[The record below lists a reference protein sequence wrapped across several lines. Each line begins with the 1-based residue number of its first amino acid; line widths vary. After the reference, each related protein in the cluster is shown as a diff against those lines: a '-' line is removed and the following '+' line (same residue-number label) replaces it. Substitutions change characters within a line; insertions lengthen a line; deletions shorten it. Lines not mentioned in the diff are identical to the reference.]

1 MLNPPKPMSPPNPP
15 KPALPLDGIR
25 VLDLSTVLAAP
36 VTATFLGDFGA
47 EVVKVEEPRHGDF
60 TRGTATGER
69 SPYWAQEARNKK
81 SVTLDL
87 RTPHGQGLVRSLV
100 PLFDVVITNYRP
112 STLSSW
118 GLDPDSLRAIA
129 PDAILVYVTGY
140 GLTGPYSDRGSFDRI
155 ASAFAG
161 LTYVTGDPDR
171 EPVRSGY
178 STIDYMA
185 AYLGAFSVVTALY
198 HRDTAGGGGQVID
211 LALYEAG
218 FRASEDALTS
228 YATTGRVRE
237 RLGNR
242 NPKIVPASDFTTS
255 DKRRISLHA
264 GTNPLFRKLAAL
276 MERPELPGLP
286 QYATRAARA
295 ENAESLYTTIA
306 DWVARHTA
314 DELTG
319 LLNSAGIPA
328 SPLMNIADIAA
339 DPHYLERGTITTVD
353 DPDFGRLPMAAPIP
367 RLSETPGQ
375 IRTTGP
381 ALGEH
386 NTEIYE
392 GLLGLSSQEVA
403 DLHADGVI

>member
-1 MLNPPKPMSPPNPP
+1 M
-15 KPALPLDGIR
+15 ATLPLEGIR

-47 EVVKVEEPRHGDF
+47 EVVKVEEPGRGDF
-60 TRGTATGER
+60 TRGTPTGAR

-87 RTPHGQGLVRSLV
+87 RTERGRSLV
-100 PLFDVVITNYRP
+100 RDLVPHFDVVITNYRP
-112 STLSSW
+112 PTLVKW
-118 GLDPDSLRAIA
+118 GLDPDSLRALA
-129 PDAILVYVTGY
+129 PNAILVYVTGY
-140 GLTGPYSDRGSFDRI
+140 GLTGPYRDRGSFDRI

-161 LTYVTGDPDR
+161 LTHVTGDPDR
-171 EPVRSGY
+171 PPVRSGY

-198 HRDTAGGGGQVID
+198 HRDTAGGGGQVVD

-218 FRASEDALTS
+218 FRASEDALAS
-228 YATTGRVRE
+228 YATTGQVRE

-255 DKRRISLHA
+255 DGRRLSLHA
-264 GTNPLFRKLAAL
+264 GTDPLFRKLAAL
-276 MERPELPGLP
+276 MGTPEIADVPE
-286 QYATRAARA
+286 YATRAARA
-295 ENAESLYTTIA
+295 ENADSLYAAIA
-306 DWVARHTA
+306 DWVAGYTA
-314 DELTG
+314 VDLAKR
-319 LLNSAGIPA
+319 LNEAGIPA

-339 DPHYLERGTITTVD
+339 DPHYRERGTLVTVQ
-353 DPDFGRLPMAAPIP
+353 DPEFGELPMPAPVP
-367 RLSETPGQ
+367 RMSGTPGS

-386 NTEIYE
+386 NDEVYQ
-392 GLLGLSSQEVA
+392 GLLGIDAEQLA
-403 DLHADGVI
+403 ALRGDGVI

>member
-1 MLNPPKPMSPPNPP
+1 MAK
-15 KPALPLDGIR
+15 LPLEGIR

-47 EVVKVEEPRHGDF
+47 EVVKVEEPGRGDF
-60 TRGTATGER
+60 TRGTPTGAR

-87 RTPHGQGLVRSLV
+87 RTERGRSLV
-100 PLFDVVITNYRP
+100 LDLVPHFDVVITNYRP
-112 STLSSW
+112 PTLAKW
-118 GLDPDSLRAIA
+118 GLDPDSLRALA

-140 GLTGPYSDRGSFDRI
+140 GLTGPYRDRGSFDRI

-161 LTYVTGDPDR
+161 LTHVTGDPDR
-171 EPVRSGY
+171 PPVRSGY

-198 HRDTAGGGGQVID
+198 HRDTAGGGGQVVD

-218 FRASEDALTS
+218 FRASEDALAS
-228 YATTGRVRE
+228 YATTGQVRE

-255 DKRRISLHA
+255 DGRRLSLHA
-264 GTNPLFRKLAAL
+264 GTDPLFRKLAAL
-276 MERPELPGLP
+276 MGTPEIADAPE
-286 QYATRAARA
+286 YATRAARA
-295 ENAESLYTTIA
+295 ENADSLYAAIA
-306 DWVARHTA
+306 DWVAAYTA
-314 DELTG
+314 ADLAKR
-319 LLNSAGIPA
+319 LNEAGIPA
-328 SPLMNIADIAA
+328 SPLMSIADIAA
-339 DPHYLERGTITTVD
+339 DPHYRERGTLVTVQ
-353 DPDFGRLPMAAPIP
+353 DPEFGELPMPAPVP
-367 RLSETPGQ
+367 RMSETPGS

-386 NTEIYE
+386 NAEVYQ
-392 GLLGLSSQEVA
+392 GLLGIDAEQLA
-403 DLHADGVI
+403 ALRGDGVI

>member
-1 MLNPPKPMSPPNPP
+1 MAK
-15 KPALPLDGIR
+15 LPLEGIR

-47 EVVKVEEPRHGDF
+47 EVVKVEEPGRGDF
-60 TRGTATGER
+60 TRGTPTGAR

-87 RTPHGQGLVRSLV
+87 RTERGRSLV
-100 PLFDVVITNYRP
+100 RDLVPHFDVVITNYRP
-112 STLSSW
+112 PTLVKW
-118 GLDPDSLRAIA
+118 GLDPDSLRALA

-140 GLTGPYSDRGSFDRI
+140 GLTGPYRDRGSFDRI

-161 LTYVTGDPDR
+161 LTHVTGDPDR
-171 EPVRSGY
+171 PPVRSGY

-198 HRDTAGGGGQVID
+198 HRDTAGGGGQVVD

-218 FRASEDALTS
+218 FRASEDALAS
-228 YATTGRVRE
+228 YATTGQVRE

-255 DKRRISLHA
+255 DGRRLSLHA
-264 GTNPLFRKLAAL
+264 GTDPLFRRLAAL
-276 MERPELPGLP
+276 MGTPEIADAPE
-286 QYATRAARA
+286 YATRAARA
-295 ENAESLYTTIA
+295 ENAESLYAAIA
-306 DWVARHTA
+306 DWVAAYTA
-314 DELTG
+314 ADLAKR
-319 LLNSAGIPA
+319 LNEAGIPA
-328 SPLMNIADIAA
+328 SPLMTIADIAA
-339 DPHYLERGTITTVD
+339 DPHYRERGTLVTVQ
-353 DPDFGRLPMAAPIP
+353 DPEFGELPMPAPVP
-367 RLSETPGQ
+367 RMSGTPGS

-386 NTEIYE
+386 NAEVYQ
-392 GLLGLSSQEVA
+392 GLLGIDAEQLA
-403 DLHADGVI
+403 ALRGDGVI

>member
-1 MLNPPKPMSPPNPP
+1 MAK
-15 KPALPLDGIR
+15 LPLEGIR

-47 EVVKVEEPRHGDF
+47 EVVKVEEPGRGDF
-60 TRGTATGER
+60 TRGTPTGAR

-87 RTPHGQGLVRSLV
+87 RTERGRSLV
-100 PLFDVVITNYRP
+100 RDLVPHFDVVITNYRP
-112 STLSSW
+112 PTLAKW
-118 GLDPDSLRAIA
+118 GLDPDSLRALA

-140 GLTGPYSDRGSFDRI
+140 GLTGPYRDRGSFDRI

-161 LTYVTGDPDR
+161 LTHVTGDPDR
-171 EPVRSGY
+171 PPVRSGY

-198 HRDTAGGGGQVID
+198 HRDTAGGGGQVVD

-218 FRASEDALTS
+218 FRASEDALAS
-228 YATTGRVRE
+228 YATTGQVRE

-255 DKRRISLHA
+255 DGRRLSLHA
-264 GTNPLFRKLAAL
+264 GTDPLFRKLAAL
-276 MERPELPGLP
+276 MGTPEIADAPE
-286 QYATRAARA
+286 YATRAARA
-295 ENAESLYTTIA
+295 ENADSLYAAIA
-306 DWVARHTA
+306 DWVAAYTA
-314 DELTG
+314 ADLAKR
-319 LLNSAGIPA
+319 LNEAGIPA
-328 SPLMNIADIAA
+328 SPLMSIADIAA
-339 DPHYLERGTITTVD
+339 DPHYRERGTLVTVQ
-353 DPDFGRLPMAAPIP
+353 DPEFGELPMPAPVP
-367 RLSETPGQ
+367 RMSETPGS

-386 NTEIYE
+386 NAEVYQ
-392 GLLGLSSQEVA
+392 GLLGIDAEQLA
-403 DLHADGVI
+403 ALRGDGVV

>member
-1 MLNPPKPMSPPNPP
+1 MST
-15 KPALPLDGIR
+15 LPLAGIR

-47 EVVKVEEPRHGDF
+47 EVVKVEEPGRGDF
-60 TRGTATGER
+60 TRGTTDGAR
-69 SPYWAQEARNKK
+69 SAYWAQEARNKK

-87 RTPHGQGLVRSLV
+87 RTADGQRMVRDLV
-100 PLFDVVITNYRP
+100 PHFDVVITNYRP
-112 STLSSW
+112 PTLRSW
-118 GLDPDSLRAIA
+118 GLDPDTLQQFA
-129 PDAILVYVTGY
+129 PDTVLVYVTGY
-140 GLTGPYSDRGSFDRI
+140 GLTGPYRDRGSFDRI

-161 LTYVTGDPDR
+161 LTYVTGDEDR

-218 FRASEDALTS
+218 FRASEDALVA

-242 NPKIVPASDFTTS
+242 NPKIVPASDFTTR
-255 DKRRISLHA
+255 DGRRVSVHA
-264 GTNPLFRKLAAL
+264 GTDTLFRKLAAV
-276 MERPELPGLP
+276 MGRPELAACE

-295 ENAESLYTTIA
+295 EHADALYEVITDWAAEHAA
-306 DWVARHTA
+306 DDLVKFLS
-314 DELTG
+314 D
-319 LLNSAGIPA
+319 AGIPA
-328 SPLMNIADIAA
+328 SPLMSIADIAA
-339 DPHYLERGTITTVD
+339 DPHYRERGTLVTVD
-353 DPDFGRLPMAAPIP
+353 DPDFGALPMPAPMP
-367 RLSETPGQ
+367 RLSKTPGS
-375 IRTTGP
+375 IRSTGP

-386 NTEIYE
+386 NTEVYQ
-392 GLLGLSSQEVA
+392 GVLGLNPDEINA
-403 DLHADGVI
+403 LRTAGVI

>member
-1 MLNPPKPMSPPNPP
+1 MAK
-15 KPALPLDGIR
+15 LPLEGIR

-47 EVVKVEEPRHGDF
+47 EVVKVEEPGRGDF
-60 TRGTATGER
+60 TRGTPTGAR

-87 RTPHGQGLVRSLV
+87 RTERGRSLV
-100 PLFDVVITNYRP
+100 RDLVPHFDVVITNYRP
-112 STLSSW
+112 PTLVKW
-118 GLDPDSLRAIA
+118 GLDPDSLRALA

-140 GLTGPYSDRGSFDRI
+140 GLTGPYRDRGSFDRI

-161 LTYVTGDPDR
+161 LTHVTGDPDR
-171 EPVRSGY
+171 PPVRSGY

-198 HRDTAGGGGQVID
+198 HRDTAGGGGQVVD

-218 FRASEDALTS
+218 FRASEDALAS
-228 YATTGRVRE
+228 YATTGQVRE

-255 DKRRISLHA
+255 DGRRLSLHA
-264 GTNPLFRKLAAL
+264 GTDPLFRKLAAL
-276 MERPELPGLP
+276 MGTPEIADAPE
-286 QYATRAARA
+286 YATRAARA
-295 ENAESLYTTIA
+295 ENADSLYAAIA
-306 DWVARHTA
+306 DWVAAYTA
-314 DELTG
+314 ADLAKR
-319 LLNSAGIPA
+319 LNEAGIPA
-328 SPLMNIADIAA
+328 SPLMTIADIAA
-339 DPHYLERGTITTVD
+339 DPHYRERGTLVTVQ
-353 DPDFGRLPMAAPIP
+353 DPEFGELPMPAPVP
-367 RLSETPGQ
+367 RMSETPGS

-386 NTEIYE
+386 NAEVYQ
-392 GLLGLSSQEVA
+392 GLLGIDAEQLA
-403 DLHADGVI
+403 ALRGDGVI

>member
-1 MLNPPKPMSPPNPP
+1 MAK
-15 KPALPLDGIR
+15 LPLEGIR

-47 EVVKVEEPRHGDF
+47 EVVKVEEPGRGDF
-60 TRGTATGER
+60 TRGTPTGAR

-87 RTPHGQGLVRSLV
+87 RTERGRSLV
-100 PLFDVVITNYRP
+100 RDLVPHFDVVITNYRP
-112 STLSSW
+112 PTLVKW
-118 GLDPDSLRAIA
+118 GLDPDSLRALA

-140 GLTGPYSDRGSFDRI
+140 GLTGPYRDRGSFDRI

-161 LTYVTGDPDR
+161 LTHVTGDPDR
-171 EPVRSGY
+171 PPVRSGY

-198 HRDTAGGGGQVID
+198 HRDTAGGGGQVVD

-218 FRASEDALTS
+218 FRASEDALAT
-228 YATTGRVRE
+228 YATTGQVRE

-255 DKRRISLHA
+255 DGRRLSLHA
-264 GTNPLFRKLAAL
+264 GTDPLFRRLAAL
-276 MERPELPGLP
+276 MGTPEIADAPE
-286 QYATRAARA
+286 YATRAARA
-295 ENAESLYTTIA
+295 ENAESLYAAIA
-306 DWVARHTA
+306 DWVAAYTA
-314 DELTG
+314 VDLAKR
-319 LLNSAGIPA
+319 LNEAGIPA
-328 SPLMNIADIAA
+328 SPLMTIADIAA
-339 DPHYLERGTITTVD
+339 DPHYRERGTLVTVQ
-353 DPDFGRLPMAAPIP
+353 DPEFGELPMPAPVP
-367 RLSETPGQ
+367 RMSETPGS

-386 NTEIYE
+386 NAEVYQ
-392 GLLGLSSQEVA
+392 GLLGIDAEQLA
-403 DLHADGVI
+403 ALRGDGVI

>member
-1 MLNPPKPMSPPNPP
+1 MAK
-15 KPALPLDGIR
+15 LPLEGIR

-47 EVVKVEEPRHGDF
+47 EVVKVEEPGRGDF
-60 TRGTATGER
+60 TRGTPTGAR

-87 RTPHGQGLVRSLV
+87 RTERGRSLV
-100 PLFDVVITNYRP
+100 RDLVPHFDVVITNYRP
-112 STLSSW
+112 PTLVKW
-118 GLDPDSLRAIA
+118 GLDPDSLRALA

-140 GLTGPYSDRGSFDRI
+140 GLTGPYRDRGSFDRI

-161 LTYVTGDPDR
+161 LTHVTGDPDR
-171 EPVRSGY
+171 PPVRSGY

-198 HRDTAGGGGQVID
+198 HRDTAGGGGQVVD

-218 FRASEDALTS
+218 FRASEDALAS
-228 YATTGRVRE
+228 YATTGQVRE

-255 DKRRISLHA
+255 DGRRLSLHA
-264 GTNPLFRKLAAL
+264 GTDPLFRRLAAL
-276 MERPELPGLP
+276 MGTPEIADAPE
-286 QYATRAARA
+286 YATRAARA
-295 ENAESLYTTIA
+295 ENADSLYAAIA
-306 DWVARHTA
+306 DWVAAYTA
-314 DELTG
+314 VDLAKR
-319 LLNSAGIPA
+319 LNEAGIPA
-328 SPLMNIADIAA
+328 SPLMTIADIAA
-339 DPHYLERGTITTVD
+339 DPHYRERGTLVTVQ
-353 DPDFGRLPMAAPIP
+353 DPEFGELPMPAPVP
-367 RLSETPGQ
+367 RMSETPGS

-386 NTEIYE
+386 NAEVYQ
-392 GLLGLSSQEVA
+392 GLLGIDAEQLA
-403 DLHADGVI
+403 ALRGDGVI